1 MDKVSLNKL
10 GIYTM
15 YSYTYKCA
23 DCFIHLTCHSVYY
36 YTGLEVVKKV
46 NSPNLKLMLDV
57 FHLQQLHGNLTR
69 NIKEMLPYVGE
80 CLYGDT
86 LVVKSRTIFSA
97 GSIIVILC
105 LGQCKKRIEL

>member
-1 MDKVSLNKL
+1 
-10 GIYTM
+10 M

-23 DCFIHLTCHSVYY
+23 NYFIHLTYHSVCY

-80 CLYGDT
+80 CLHGDIV
-86 LVVKSRTIFSA
+86 VVKSRAIFSA
-97 GSIIVILC
+97 GSSIVILC
-105 LGQCKKRIEL
+105 LGQRKKKIEL

>member
-1 MDKVSLNKL
+1 
-10 GIYTM
+10 M
-15 YSYTYKCA
+15 YSYTYNCA
-23 DCFIHLTCHSVYY
+23 DYFIHLAYHSVNY

-80 CLYGDT
+80 CLHGDT
-86 LVVKSRTIFSA
+86 VVVNSRAIFSA
-97 GSIIVILC
+97 AGSSVVTLC
-105 LGQCKKRIEL
+105 LGQCKKKKKN